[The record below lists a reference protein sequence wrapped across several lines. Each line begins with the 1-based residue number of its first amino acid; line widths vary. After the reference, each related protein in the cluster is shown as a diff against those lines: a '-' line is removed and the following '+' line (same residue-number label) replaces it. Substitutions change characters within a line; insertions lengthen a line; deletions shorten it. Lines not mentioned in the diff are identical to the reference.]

1 MHDSR
6 KTGKSTSNESMNEL
20 VLDNNIKE
28 ISKNIEKSTTL

>member
-6 KTGKSTSNESMNEL
+6 KTGKTASNETMNEL

-28 ISKNIEKSTTL
+28 ISKNIERCTTL